1 MFNFKVW
8 FSFGFN
14 YHEEVFLGL
23 GKLAWTDHNDRFKRV
38 VFEIILFD
46 RILLIHYTD
55 NKAEYEKFQIEYAI
69 KRAKMRKRMGFDK

>member
-8 FSFGFN
+8 FTFGFN

-23 GKLAWTDHNDRFKRV
+23 GKHSWVDHNDRFKRV

-46 RILLIHYTD
+46 KILLTHYTD
-55 NKAEYEKFQIEYAI
+55 NKAEYEKFQIEAEV
-69 KRAKMRKRMGFDK
+69 KKAAWRKKMGFDK